1 MPADAT
7 PTHQGADL
15 FVSTLRRSDTRA
27 RTGQPTANSRAG
39 CVRLAVFLG
48 PVIRICTS
56 HRTENLL
63 DAFVQNVQD
72 ERGRVGPFVPVQ
84 VVVPNRNIEAYLRLR
99 VAERCGIAANLE
111 AKFLRG
117 FLTGLAERALPN
129 TKVADATHVECHLL
143 GLLHDDGF
151 LAAPELAPV
160 TAYLTAAGSD
170 RDALDR
176 RRCQLASALARL
188 FEEYAGSRPD
198 LLGAWAQPAS
208 VRWEGA
214 DAELATWQRT
224 LWRAVFAPGGRLDV
238 EAQATGVRHA
248 VLDVLWA
255 LAMAQTPPPFAGR
268 TVHVFGLSYM
278 AGAYQRMLAS
288 LGRQSEVRIYT
299 LAACRED
306 AGAPGSAYPGSA
318 AADDPFHLLDEPQPA
333 LRWWAR
339 PGRENLRLLAS
350 LEGAVVEARFDEAPP
365 GNDAANASGSVTSS
379 ASVLSRLQADIVTR
393 QQPVRPEPA
402 PPIDD
407 SLRVLPCPS
416 LRRELEVVAAEIWT
430 LARRDSTLRLSDV
443 LVVVPEASKDLYLAQ
458 VAAVFGESSEL
469 PHNIADLPDPAA
481 GRVGQAITLLLDLPF
496 SSFTRKEVLPLLTHP
511 CILGGLPDATPEAM
525 RGLVADLG
533 IVRGADRADL
543 QGTYLARDLFTWDQ
557 GLKRLALG
565 AFADH
570 ARPDA
575 APFVVD
581 GESYLPGPPLDSDG
595 ESKLGFGLL
604 ARALIADARFAS
616 GRAAASASSDRPLS
630 EWLDFMRA
638 MLGAYLVL
646 DRDDGAGKAALAAFL
661 AGLGELEDAG
671 IANLRVSYRVATE
684 LAKRAL
690 DHLPQGHGHYLAGGV
705 TVASFVP
712 MRAIPFRAVFV
723 LGLGQRTFPRPP
735 QRHELDLRA
744 GLRRVGDVDSREQDL
759 YMFLETLLSARDQ
772 IVLSYVAR
780 DEITGEALP
789 PSSVL
794 SDLRALLGQGY
805 LGPADCARL
814 FCDDAKDRPPLRR
827 YDDSSERRSVLP
839 AAEDEHRAKV
849 LGRALVPPGGGRE
862 AIRAGVARAP
872 AAVRSAAQRLLVM
885 PDPPERKVAEA
896 SGPLVI
902 RLSALWRFLLDPL
915 QGAARFHLRL
925 REDDERE
932 QVDLEDE
939 PFDANVLV
947 TSQLM
952 ASSMTDA
959 MVAARGAPTLPQLLE
974 AHHRHA
980 LADELAGTAPTGLF
994 RRPGL
999 DREAKVLA
1007 AWLATLPEVLGTPR
1021 DCRSFRLLPHRD
1033 PAEAQAH
1040 DTTRLASPRFEL
1052 ALPSRRDQPDRRVE
1066 VVLIGETGLWATSA
1080 EHGLV
1085 ALTFTSA
1092 NHAKKQPARHIL
1104 RAFLDYVVL
1113 AAAGVNLSAG
1123 GHSAIFHLA
1132 DGAAAMTKHRFAP
1145 LAREPATRYLE
1156 KLCADL
1162 LVGER
1167 DAGGVPTGMHPYLLP
1182 HEAVL
1187 DAGGDA
1193 VKVLDAI
1200 DGLCEEAGEGR
1211 RKFSTLYGPLPSVLD
1226 RYEPPSASDVERMV
1240 NDRFGL
1246 FFERVKEA
1254 PP

>member
-1 MPADAT
+1 LT
-7 PTHQGADL
+7 
-15 FVSTLRRSDTRA
+15 
-27 RTGQPTANSRAG
+27 
-39 CVRLAVFLG
+39 

-63 DAFVQNVQD
+63 DAFVQNLQD
-72 ERGRVGPFVPVQ
+72 ERARSGPFVPVQ
-84 VVVPNRNIEAYLRLR
+84 MVVPNRNIEAYLRLR

-117 FLTGLAERALPN
+117 FLTGLAERAVPGAR
-129 TKVADATHVECHLL
+129 VADATHVECHLL
-143 GLLHDDGF
+143 ALLHDDAF
-151 LAAPELAPV
+151 LATAELAPV
-160 TAYLTAAGSD
+160 TAYLTSAGAD

-198 LLGAWAQPAS
+198 MLGAWAQPTP
-208 VRWEGA
+208 VRREGT
-214 DAELATWQRT
+214 DAELATWQRI
-224 LWRAVFAPGGRLDV
+224 LWRAVFAPGGRLDA
-238 EAQATGVRHA
+238 EAQATGMRHA
-248 VLDVLWA
+248 PLDVLWA
-255 LAMAQTPPPFAGR
+255 LAMAQTPPPFAGG

-278 AGAYQRMLAS
+278 AGAYQHMLAS

-306 AGAPGSAYPGSA
+306 ASEPPIAPPESMASGSPAPGSPAPGSPALRSMA
-318 AADDPFHLLDEPQPA
+318 AAPATAGLSASAPAHDPLRLLDEPQLA

-350 LEGAVVEARFDEAPP
+350 LEGAAVEARFDEASPDGDAGGAP
-365 GNDAANASGSVTSS
+365 GTVTSS
-379 ASVLSRLQADIVTR
+379 ASLLARLQGDIVAR
-393 QQPVRPEPA
+393 RQPVPPA
-402 PPIDD
+402 SQPDD

-416 LRRELEVVAAEIWT
+416 LRRELEVVAAEIWA
-430 LARRDSTLRLSDV
+430 LARRDSTLRLCDV

-511 CILGGLPDATPEAM
+511 CILGALPDATPEAV
-525 RGLVADLG
+525 RAWVADLG

-543 QGTYLARDLFTWDQ
+543 RGTYLARDLFTWDQ

-575 APFVVD
+575 APFTVD
-581 GESYLPGPPLDSDG
+581 GEAYLPGPPLDSDG

-604 ARALIADARFAS
+604 VRALIADARFAS
-616 GRAAASASSDRPLS
+616 DRSSDHASDRPLS

-646 DRDDGAGKAALAAFL
+646 DKDDGAGKAALAAFL
-661 AGLGELEDAG
+661 AGLAEIEDAG
-671 IANLRVSYRVATE
+671 IAELRVSYRVATE

-723 LGLGQRTFPRPP
+723 LGLGQHTFPRPA

-744 GLRRVGDVDSREQDL
+744 GQRRVGDVDSREQDL

-794 SDLRALLGQGY
+794 GDLRTLLGQGY
-805 LGPADCARL
+805 LQPDDCARL
-814 FCDDAKDRPPLRR
+814 FHDDAKARPPLRR
-827 YDDSSERRSVLP
+827 YDDSAQRRSVLP

-862 AIRAGVARAP
+862 AVRAGLAHVPATSRA
-872 AAVRSAAQRLLVM
+872 AAQRLLVM
-885 PDPPERKVAEA
+885 PDPPERQVVEA

-902 RLSALWRFLLDPL
+902 RLSALWRFLQDPL
-915 QGAARFHLRL
+915 QGAAHFHLGL
-925 REDDERE
+925 RQDDDRE

-939 PFDANVLV
+939 PFDANLLV
-947 TSQLM
+947 TSRLM

-959 MVAARGAPTLPQLLE
+959 LVAARGAPTLPQLL
-974 AHHRHA
+974 ASHHRHA
-980 LADELAGTAPTGLF
+980 LAEELAGVTPTGLF

-999 DREAKVLA
+999 DQEANVLA
-1007 AWLATLPEVLGTPR
+1007 AWLDRLPGVLGTTL
-1021 DCRSFRLLPHRD
+1021 DCHSFRLLPHRD
-1033 PAEAQAH
+1033 PAEAQPA
-1040 DTTRLASPRFEL
+1040 DTTRLTAPRFEL
-1052 ALPSRRDQPDRRVE
+1052 TLPSRRDQPDRRVE
-1066 VVLIGETGLWATSA
+1066 VVLTGETGLWATSV

-1085 ALTFTSA
+1085 ALTFTAA
-1092 NHAKKQPARHIL
+1092 NYAKRGPTRHLL
-1104 RAFLDYVVL
+1104 RAFLDHVVL
-1113 AAAGVNLSAG
+1113 AAAGVDASAG
-1123 GHSAIFHLA
+1123 GRSAIFHLA
-1132 DGAAAMTKHRFAP
+1132 AGAAALTMHRLAP
-1145 LAREPATRYLE
+1145 VGREQATRYLAN
-1156 KLCADL
+1156 LCAEL

-1167 DAGGVPTGMHPYLLP
+1167 DADGVPTGMHPYLLP

-1187 DAGGDA
+1187 EAGGDA
-1193 VKVLDAI
+1193 DRVLDEI
-1200 DGLCEEAGEGR
+1200 DRRCEEAGEGR
-1211 RKFSTLYGPLPSVLD
+1211 GKFSTLYGPLPSVLD
-1226 RYEPPSASDVERMV
+1226 RYEPPSAPDVERMV
-1240 NDRFGL
+1240 HERFGL
-1246 FFERVKEA
+1246 YFELVEET
-1254 PP
+1254 P